1 MHQLRNRTLTTAVG
15 AGAVM
20 ASVGGTSLAL
30 VAGMGG
36 TAVAL
41 PAPGQDINNDWGQTP
56 EEVTAEIRAQVAADP
71 AVVDAKARYAKA
83 LRVVDAR
90 KADVSAALRAYHKAL
105 RTKSHLDDRR
115 TKRALTDARRALTK
129 ALDAA
134 AVAKTALDQ
143 ARAVATEQITA
154 QHYVL
159 APTPT
164 DTVTPPPVTDTVTP
178 PPVTDT
184 ATAPPPTTTSAP
196 PPPPPTS
203 SSPAL
208 VNGTFLGLKNNTNP
222 YGATQ
227 VQITVVDSVV
237 TVVTTPVYATTSDS
251 ASINKR
257 AVPILQNEAVAA
269 QSSKIASVS
278 GATYT
283 SAAFKESLHSA
294 LLLAGLPD

>member
-1 MHQLRNRTLTTAVG
+1 MYQLKNRTLTTAVG

-36 TAVAL
+36 TAIAL

-56 EEVTAEIRAQVAADP
+56 EEIAAEIRAQVAADP
-71 AVVDAKARYAKA
+71 AVIDAKARYAKA

-90 KADVSAALRAYHKAL
+90 KADVKDALRAYHKAL
-105 RTKSHLDDRR
+105 RTKSRLDDRR

-134 AVAKTALDQ
+134 AAAKTALDQ
-143 ARAVATEQITA
+143 ARAVATEQVTA
-154 QHYVL
+154 LHYVL

-164 DTVTPPPVTDTVTP
+164 DTVTS

-184 ATAPPPTTTSAP
+184 ATAPPPTTTSAPPPTTTSAP

-208 VNGTFLGLKNNTNP
+208 VNGTFLGLKNTTNP

-227 VQITVVDSVV
+227 VQITVVNSVV
-237 TVVTTPVYATTSDS
+237 TAVTTPVYATTSDS
-251 ASINKR
+251 ADINKK
-257 AVPILQNEAVAA
+257 ALPILQNEAVAA
-269 QSSKIASVS
+269 QSSTIASVS